1 MHETLFSQIDFGPL
15 LPYLNSDDVTDI
27 SYSNN
32 GQIWLKTLSRGIFR
46 VENPEVNN
54 AMMEKL
60 AFQCSNVMGKTFNM
74 AQPFLDS
81 ESPELRMNFV
91 HESIATN
98 GIACVIR
105 KTPAKIRL
113 EKEKII
119 AEKYITLDVHDF
131 LVQCVLGHCNIM
143 VCGETGSGKTEFV
156 KYLASKTKEN
166 EKIITIEDTLELHL
180 DRIFPHRDIVAMKT
194 NNIASYS
201 DVLVTCMRQNPRW
214 ILLSEVRSAEAVTA
228 VRNSISSG
236 HNILSTIHSDKASG
250 IPMRLYSLLETNLDV
265 DQFLKTIHRYI
276 HLGVHVKGYMS
287 KKYGRFQREIVEVAE
302 FYVDDDNEARC
313 NVLYSKG
320 MDGVEVYH
328 NPSKRLLD
336 YLDAQGIYL
345 PRETFVKE
353 SETLKES
360 ENIEII

>member
-1 MHETLFSQIDFGPL
+1 
-15 LPYLNSDDVTDI
+15 
-27 SYSNN
+27 
-32 GQIWLKTLSRGIFR
+32 
-46 VENPEVNN
+46 
-54 AMMEKL
+54 
-60 AFQCSNVMGKTFNM
+60 
-74 AQPFLDS
+74 
-81 ESPELRMNFV
+81 
-91 HESIATN
+91 
-98 GIACVIR
+98 
-105 KTPAKIRL
+105 
-113 EKEKII
+113 
-119 AEKYITLDVHDF
+119 
-131 LVQCVLGHCNIM
+131 
-143 VCGETGSGKTEFV
+143 
-156 KYLASKTKEN
+156 
-166 EKIITIEDTLELHL
+166 
-180 DRIFPHRDIVAMKT
+180 
-194 NNIASYS
+194 
-201 DVLVTCMRQNPRW
+201 
-214 ILLSEVRSAEAVTA
+214 
-228 VRNSISSG
+228 
-236 HNILSTIHSDKASG
+236 
-250 IPMRLYSLLETNLDV
+250 MRLYSLLETNLDV